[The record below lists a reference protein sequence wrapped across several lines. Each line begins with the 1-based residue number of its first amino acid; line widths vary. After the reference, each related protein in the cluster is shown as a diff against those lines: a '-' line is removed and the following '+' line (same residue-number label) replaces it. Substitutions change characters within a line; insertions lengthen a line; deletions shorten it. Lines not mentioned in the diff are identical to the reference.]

1 MIVPGPTNGLLDVVG
16 LSVGQTTLSGE
27 GWLSGVTVILS
38 DDGAMTA
45 GVDVRGGGPGTRETD
60 LLDPT
65 AMVQQVNAIVLSG
78 GSAYGLAAADGVAD
92 ELGARGIGFSV
103 GPTPNE
109 VVPIVPAAVVFD
121 LGRGGH
127 FGLRPGHE
135 AGASAARA
143 ALTQRQPLVQ
153 GCVGAGTGAVAGGF
167 KGGIGTASS
176 TLPGG
181 AVVAAFVVLNAMGSV
196 IDERTGELLAAR
208 YLLDTEPQ
216 LTRPESA
223 ELQAFLISRES
234 LELPSTATQN
244 TTLAVVATDLVLTK
258 VQCRRLAGAGHDGL
272 ARAVNPVHTLF
283 DGDTIFGLS
292 TGRRPAPDH
301 AAQYVLMSAAGDCV
315 TRAVAHALLSATS
328 ITTPGGSWRS
338 YADAFPSAV

>member
-1 MIVPGPTNGLLDVVG
+1 VTAPGPTNGLLDVAG
-16 LSVGQTTLSGE
+16 LSIGQHTLSGE

-38 DDGAMTA
+38 NDGAMTA

-65 AMVQQVNAIVLSG
+65 ATVQQVNAIVLSG
-78 GSAYGLAAADGVAD
+78 GSAYGLATADGVAD

-103 GPTPNE
+103 GPTPDQ

-127 FGLRPGHE
+127 FGLHPGHE
-135 AGASAARA
+135 VGASAARA
-143 ALTQRQPLVQ
+143 ALTQRQSLVQ
-153 GCVGAGTGAVAGGF
+153 GCVGAGTGTVAGGL
-167 KGGIGTASS
+167 KGGIGSASTA
-176 TLPGG
+176 LPDG
-181 AVVAAFVVLNAMGSV
+181 AIVAALVVLNAMGSV
-196 IDERTGELLAAR
+196 IDQRTGELLAAR
-208 YLLDTEPQ
+208 YLLDAEPR
-216 LTRPESA
+216 LKRPESA
-223 ELQAFLISRES
+223 ELQAYLITCES
-234 LELPSTATQN
+234 LELPLTATQN

-258 VQCRRLAGAGHDGL
+258 AQCRRLAGAGHDGL
-272 ARAVNPVHTLF
+272 ARGVNPVHTLF

-292 TGRRPAPDH
+292 TGRRPAPDNT
-301 AAQYVLMSAAGDCV
+301 AQYGLMSAAGDCV

-338 YADAFPSAV
+338 YADSFPSAV